1 MHDTARRFEKKSL
14 QRIKITLPMIT
25 GVLISFAGAGRVGS
39 SGIQN
44 PSAENTT
51 AMNAIDFKMTVR
63 IVEV

>member
-1 MHDTARRFEKKSL
+1 
-14 QRIKITLPMIT
+14 MIT
-25 GVLISFAGAGRVGS
+25 GVLISFAGAGGVGS